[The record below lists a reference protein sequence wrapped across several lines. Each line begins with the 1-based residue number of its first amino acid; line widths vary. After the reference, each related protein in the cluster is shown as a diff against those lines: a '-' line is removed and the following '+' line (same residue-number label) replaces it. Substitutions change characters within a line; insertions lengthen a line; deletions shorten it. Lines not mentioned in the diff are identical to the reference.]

1 VQFPLTLGLR
11 RSRFL
16 CWLTIL
22 LHGLAAG
29 SVWVLPW
36 PAAARVLLLGLVA
49 LSAWHV
55 LRPGR
60 VTGLRLGE
68 RGELDLLCPGG
79 RCLAMVVQPDTTVF
93 SRLIVLRLRDDQG
106 RLRSLAILPDS
117 LPPEQFRVLCLWLR
131 WLVNPGDQTG
141 SAV

>member
-1 VQFPLTLGLR
+1 
-11 RSRFL
+11 
-16 CWLTIL
+16 
-22 LHGLAAG
+22 
-29 SVWVLPW
+29 
-36 PAAARVLLLGLVA
+36 
-49 LSAWHV
+49 
-55 LRPGR
+55 
-60 VTGLRLGE
+60 
-68 RGELDLLCPGG
+68 
-79 RCLAMVVQPDTTVF
+79 MVVQPDTTVF